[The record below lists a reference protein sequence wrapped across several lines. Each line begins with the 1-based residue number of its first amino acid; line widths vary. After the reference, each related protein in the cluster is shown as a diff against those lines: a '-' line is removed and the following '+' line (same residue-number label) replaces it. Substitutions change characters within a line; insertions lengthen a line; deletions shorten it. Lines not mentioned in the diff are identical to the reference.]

1 MTVYN
6 PPFFREDDRA
16 TLHAMICNAR
26 LAILASNGADGLP
39 EISYLPFVFEEPAP
53 GTDGDRTGGE
63 GPGGQATGGER
74 TVLVGHFARAN
85 PHWKSLSAPGSRAT
99 VIFKGADAYVSP
111 SFYPTKP
118 VHHRHVPT
126 WNYEAVHA
134 VCRVEIFDDAARLR
148 DVVLRLTT
156 RFEAGRDQPW
166 TIDQAPPDYIAA
178 MLRAIVGIRLMIEE
192 LTGKRK
198 LSQNRDAVDRQG
210 TRAALETSSD
220 QSERDIARAMRDLEE
235 RKLERANLEQ
245 RKREQRTP

>member
-6 PPFFREDDRA
+6 PPVFREDDRA
-16 TLHAMICNAR
+16 TLHAMIRNAR
-26 LAILASNGADGLP
+26 LAILVSNGADGLP
-39 EISYLPFVFEEPAP
+39 EISYLPFVFEEAEPGEPAA
-53 GTDGDRTGGE
+53 GGAE
-63 GPGGQATGGER
+63 TA
-74 TVLVGHFARAN
+74 LVGHFARAN

-134 VCRVEIFDDAARLR
+134 VCGVEIFDDAARLR

-166 TIDQAPPDYIAA
+166 TIDQAPPDYLAA
-178 MLRAIVGIRLMIEE
+178 MLRAIVGIRLTIEE

-198 LSQNRDAVDRQG
+198 LSQNREAVDRQG
-210 TRAALETSSD
+210 TRAALEMSSD
-220 QSERDIARAMRDLEE
+220 QSERDVARAMRDLEE
-235 RKLERANLEQ
+235 RKLEHRKLEEPT
-245 RKREQRTP
+245 R